1 MGHNPSS
8 PPTLSIIRLVSGIH
22 LKAETINSI
31 PLLTTDSVLME
42 RWEGSIMGPP
52 SNMMNV
58 GGSVATAAASVR
70 NNYDEPQSVSGVGN
84 SVSGHLQSQL
94 DMNLIVPMTPLAGK
108 DGAGGI
114 NVTLPPSNIPAF
126 IPATPMT
133 VSQAIDVPSP
143 TLQNIVSTVNL
154 GSSQQPQPT

>member
-1 MGHNPSS
+1 
-8 PPTLSIIRLVSGIH
+8 
-22 LKAETINSI
+22 
-31 PLLTTDSVLME
+31 
-42 RWEGSIMGPP
+42 
-52 SNMMNV
+52 MMNV